1 LKLLSKL
8 TGWDYKEKD
17 WSWNGWQLSQ
27 FTKGDFVGAK
37 TRLGNRTF
45 DEFIAKN
52 PLSFAMTSTQNIEY
66 TFEGP
71 DRML

>member
-1 LKLLSKL
+1 L
-8 TGWDYKEKD
+8 TGWHYKDKD
-17 WSWNGWQLSQ
+17 WSWSKWQLSQ

-37 TRLGNRTF
+37 IRLSNRAF

-66 TFEGP
+66 TLEDP
-71 DRML
+71 DQML